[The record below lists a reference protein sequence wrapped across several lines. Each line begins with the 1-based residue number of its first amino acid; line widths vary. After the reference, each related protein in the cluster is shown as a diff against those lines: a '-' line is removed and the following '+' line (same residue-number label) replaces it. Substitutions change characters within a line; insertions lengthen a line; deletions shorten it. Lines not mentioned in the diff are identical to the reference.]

1 MSTKR
6 KPIRVLLSRSHLDSH
21 QRGLITVAAALRDA
35 GMEVIYTKFYYPEEV
50 TQTAMEEDVDV
61 VGLSFLA
68 WGQMEYTPR
77 VIKGLREKGLNDVMV
92 LVGGVILDSQIPE
105 LLKMGV
111 SRVFGA
117 GSSTREIAEYIRAHV
132 GERVG

>member
-1 MSTKR
+1 MSTKN
-6 KPIRVLLSRSHLDSH
+6 KPIKVLLTRSHLDSH
-21 QRGLITVAAALRDA
+21 QRGVITVAAALRDA

-50 TQTAMEEDVDV
+50 VKTAMEEDVDV

-68 WGQMEYTPR
+68 WGQMEYTPK
-77 VIKGLREKGLNDVMV
+77 VIKGLRDAKLNDVMI

-117 GSSTREIAEYIRAHV
+117 GSSTLEIAEYIKSKK
-132 GERVG
+132 G

>member
-50 TQTAMEEDVDV
+50 AQTAMEEDVDV